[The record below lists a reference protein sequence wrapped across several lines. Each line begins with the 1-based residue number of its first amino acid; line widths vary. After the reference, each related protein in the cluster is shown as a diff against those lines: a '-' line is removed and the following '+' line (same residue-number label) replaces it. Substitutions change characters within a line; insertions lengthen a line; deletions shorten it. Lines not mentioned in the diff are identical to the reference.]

1 MCILFLYFCDKPSP
15 DGYRLIMASNRDEF
29 YFRPTADANFWEK
42 NPNILAGMDLEQGKE
57 GGTWLGMTTGG
68 KFAAI
73 TNYRQAP
80 KFVDPNAIGRGNLV
94 PDFLKGEDNVESYLE
109 LVSSQSEKYN
119 GFNLLVGKMLQT
131 GETKV
136 GWYCNVEEKQ
146 VTLLKPGIH
155 VLSNKVLNC
164 SWPKMAYGR
173 ERFAEILEESF
184 TKQELIDKL
193 MGLLNLRQRQF
204 SCGDEESFF
213 GPQDEGGNMKW
224 ISACQAIFVNC
235 KEVRYG
241 TRTNTVVLVDGSGHA
256 TYVERT
262 MEDCATDPDEA
273 QWRLS
278 RYEFDIIQETGDCS
292 SHKSPENLVKK
303 GNKIGESERAHG
315 PSTKKHLKRKLKNG
329 TTPPVE
335 PAKKAF
341 VQE

>member
-1 MCILFLYFCDKPSP
+1 
-15 DGYRLIMASNRDEF
+15 MASNRDEF

-80 KFVDPNAIGRGNLV
+80 KFVDPNAKGRGHLV
-94 PDFLKGEDNVESYLE
+94 PDFLEGDDNVESYLE
-109 LVSSQSEKYN
+109 SVSSQSDQYN
-119 GFNLLVGKMLQT
+119 GFNLLVGKLLQT

-136 GWYCNVEEKQ
+136 GWYCNIEEKQ
-146 VTLLKPGIH
+146 ITLLKPGIH

-173 ERFAEILEESF
+173 EQFAEILEKTS

-193 MGLLNLRQRQF
+193 IRLLNVRQRQF

-235 KEVRYG
+235 KETRYG

-262 MEDCATDPDEA
+262 MEEDATDPDEA
-273 QWRLS
+273 KWRVNT
-278 RYEFDIIQETGDCS
+278 YEFDIIQETGDCS
-292 SHKSPENLVKK
+292 GHKSPEDLVNN
-303 GNKIGESERAHG
+303 GNKNGEGERTHEHPA
-315 PSTKKHLKRKLKNG
+315 KKHLKRQLKNG
-329 TTPPVE
+329 TTSAVE

-341 VQE
+341 VNE

>member
-1 MCILFLYFCDKPSP
+1 MCILFLYFCDKPSL

-80 KFVDPNAIGRGNLV
+80 KFVDPNAKGRGHLV
-94 PDFLKGEDNVESYLE
+94 PDFLEGDDNVESYLE
-109 LVSSQSEKYN
+109 SVSSQSDQYN
-119 GFNLLVGKMLQT
+119 GFNLLVGKLLQT

-136 GWYCNVEEKQ
+136 GWYCNIEEKQ
-146 VTLLKPGIH
+146 ITLLKPGIH

-173 ERFAEILEESF
+173 EQFAEILEKTS

-193 MGLLNLRQRQF
+193 IRLLNVRQRQF

-235 KEVRYG
+235 KETRYG

-262 MEDCATDPDEA
+262 MEEDATDPDEA
-273 QWRLS
+273 KWRVNT
-278 RYEFDIIQETGDCS
+278 YEFDIIQETGDCS
-292 SHKSPENLVKK
+292 GHKSPEDLVNN
-303 GNKIGESERAHG
+303 GNKNGEGERTHEHPA
-315 PSTKKHLKRKLKNG
+315 KKHLKRQLKNG
-329 TTPPVE
+329 TTSAVE

-341 VQE
+341 VNE